1 MFMKVVLVGCGG
13 ALGSILRYLCMI
25 LFTHYGWN
33 SAFPSATLFVNVVGS
48 CLIGLL
54 AGWSMTTLP
63 ALSMDVKLFVMVGVL
78 GGFTTFS
85 SFSLDFLQLVE
96 RGQWGLALTY
106 ACLSML
112 LSFFAVF
119 SGIALVKA
127 LP

>member
-1 MFMKVVLVGCGG
+1 MFMNVILVGCGG

-25 LFTHYGWN
+25 LFTHFGWN
-33 SAFPSATLFVNVVGS
+33 SVFPYSTLFVNVVGS
-48 CLIGLL
+48 CVIGLL
-54 AGWSMTTLP
+54 AGWGMTTLP
-63 ALSMDVKLFVMVGVL
+63 ALSLDVKLFTMVGIL

-106 ACLSML
+106 ACLTVL

-119 SGIALVKA
+119 SSLALVKA
-127 LP
+127 LS